1 MFWISIISTEII
13 FYWKFFDFKFSFYFK
28 TEKKCYKGLLETKKI
43 KPPYSSNLGEALE
56 AFLDH
61 LMPIRKGHHLTGK
74 QGIEVCDAAF
84 TGTNGE
90 HLADFPGKSSG
101 CSSAA

>member
-43 KPPYSSNLGEALE
+43 KPPYSSNLGETPE
-56 AFLDH
+56 AFF
-61 LMPIRKGHHLTGK
+61 GSFN
-74 QGIEVCDAAF
+74 AY
-84 TGTNGE
+84 
-90 HLADFPGKSSG
+90 
-101 CSSAA
+101 